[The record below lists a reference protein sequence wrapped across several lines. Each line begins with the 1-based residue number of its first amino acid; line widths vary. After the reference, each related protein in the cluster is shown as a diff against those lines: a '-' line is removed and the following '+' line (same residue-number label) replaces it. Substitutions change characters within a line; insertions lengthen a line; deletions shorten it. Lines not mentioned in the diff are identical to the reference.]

1 MLYIIG
7 NNSEAS
13 VSQKAHT
20 RFLKTQKNW
29 NAGALWMTLG
39 KIKESENFFQT
50 TRLISVSSARGMA
63 HQVSFSDFLRQTVY
77 FLSPEKPSIITSRV

>member
-39 KIKESENFFQT
+39 KIKT